1 MLTDLEDKRRWEGDG
16 RCKEI
21 TFFLHSGRKERN
33 NNKII
38 IQPYSSAESCP
49 LLGVNSP
56 KVKRVPKDR
65 SYPLLP
71 TFAIS
76 VS

>member
-1 MLTDLEDKRRWEGDG
+1 MLTDLEDKRHWEGDG

-21 TFFLHSGRKERN
+21 TFFLHGGRKERSKT
-33 NNKII
+33 KII
-38 IQPYSSAESCP
+38 VQPYSCAESCP
-49 LLGVNSP
+49 FLGVNSG